1 MKKLYLASLYAV
13 MALFLPACNDD
24 VFIKPLVVS
33 TENVE
38 VGPENKSGRID
49 VSGKDWLV
57 KDVWFDGDEGYSY
70 VSPSGD
76 GSYHVETVYTDLYV
90 RQYSDCIGIELV
102 NYCGNSP
109 ATLGFVV
116 TDGYEYEDV
125 TVSVLPTDPFVIE
138 IEDISYQFT
147 SWSGYP
153 DEDFTDNVITY
164 TYPEGLSEP
173 VSFTFPDLGDLPE
186 LYRFEPR
193 PDADLFARRVLSSGI
208 VVPVPSY
215 TRYTPPHDFW
225 SLTGREAPLTTQRSM
240 MKTTFVPPMPAAVDL
255 PAGQPLAVS
264 LLCEYESVG
273 LACTIKAKNPA
284 SGISETIECE
294 LRLIHPVELS
304 TKVVVKQ

>member
-1 MKKLYLASLYAV
+1 MKKLYLALLSAV
-13 MALFLPACNDD
+13 VVLFLPACNDD

-33 TENVE
+33 TEKVE

-116 TDGYEYEDV
+116 TDGYEYE
-125 TVSVLPTDPFVIE
+125 
-138 IEDISYQFT
+138 
-147 SWSGYP
+147 
-153 DEDFTDNVITY
+153 NVITY

-173 VSFTFPDLGDLPE
+173 VSFTFPDLGDMPE

-193 PDADLFARRVLSSGI
+193 PDAGLFARRVLSSGI

-240 MKTTFVPPMPAAVDL
+240 MMTTFVPPMPAAVDL